1 MLVDWSLRT
10 CGRRGHITYAP
21 TESVLRERLHVETPV
36 GEAWRCLRC
45 GDFVIGAPL
54 GDGPAQNA
62 PTVLRGR
69 ALRDAFVLRLLAV
82 ERFVRGLVI
91 GAGSY
96 AVLRYS
102 HSENSLRVLF
112 EKDLPA
118 AKPLA
123 NAFGYNLDSSS
134 VVREIRKLLLVKPS
148 TLHLIAI
155 LLAVYAA
162 IELCEGIGLWLLKR
176 WGEYFAA
183 VATAIFLPYEIHD
196 IIDKVTTLRVCF
208 FVLNVA
214 AVVYLL
220 WTKRLFGIGGGRAA
234 YEAMRHEESLLEVQ
248 EAAAGPEDASAPAPV
263 SEAAGPEPAGSAPAP

>member
-1 MLVDWSLRT
+1 MDWSLRT

-21 TESVLRERLHVETPV
+21 TEPTLRVRLHAETPV

-45 GDFVIGAPL
+45 GDFVVGEPI
-54 GDGPAQNA
+54 GDGPAGNA

-82 ERFVRGLVI
+82 ERLIRGLVI
-91 GAGSY
+91 GLGSY

-102 HSENSLRVLF
+102 HSENSLRTLF

-123 NAFGYNLDSSS
+123 KAFGYNLDNSSI
-134 VVREIRKLLLVKPS
+134 VREIRKLLLVKPS
-148 TLHLIAI
+148 TLHVIAI
-155 LLAVYAA
+155 VLAIYAA
-162 IELCEGIGLWLLKR
+162 IELGEAVGLWLLKR

-183 VATAIFLPYEIHD
+183 VATAIFLPYEIYEITEKITSIRIGAF
-196 IIDKVTTLRVCF
+196 II
-208 FVLNVA
+208 NVA

-220 WTKRLFGIGGGRAA
+220 WTKRLFGIRGGYAA
-234 YEAMRHEESLLEVQ
+234 YEAQRHEESLLEV
-248 EAAAGPEDASAPAPV
+248 E
-263 SEAAGPEPAGSAPAP
+263 EAAGAGVLASTD

>member
-10 CGRRGHITYAP
+10 CGRRGHVTYAP
-21 TESVLRERLHVETPV
+21 SEAALRERLHVETPV

-45 GDFVIGAPL
+45 GDFVL
-54 GDGPAQNA
+54 GDPVGEGPAGDA

-69 ALRDAFVLRLLAV
+69 ALRDAFVLRLLAT
-82 ERFVRGLVI
+82 ERLIRALVI

-96 AVLRYS
+96 AILKYS
-102 HSENSLRVLF
+102 HSENSLRALF

-123 NAFGYNLDSSS
+123 NAFGYNLDNSS
-134 VVREIRKLLLVKPS
+134 VVREIRKLLVIKPS

-155 LLAVYAA
+155 LLAVYAV
-162 IELCEGIGLWLLKR
+162 IELCEAVGLWLLKR

-183 VATAIFLPYEIHD
+183 VATAIFLPYEIYD
-196 IIDKVTTLRVCF
+196 IVDKVTSIRVGTF
-208 FVLNVA
+208 IINIA

-220 WTKRLFGIGGGRAA
+220 WTKRLFGIRGGYAA
-234 YEAMRHEESLLEVQ
+234 YEAQRHEDSLLEVQ
-248 EAAAGPEDASAPAPV
+248 EAAAAAEPESPPSAV
-263 SEAAGPEPAGSAPAP
+263 VEPAGP

>member
-1 MLVDWSLRT
+1 VDWSLRT

-21 TESVLRERLHVETPV
+21 TESDLRERLHVETPV

-45 GDFVIGAPL
+45 GDFVVGEPA
-54 GDGPAQNA
+54 GTGPAEDA

-82 ERFVRGLVI
+82 ERLIRGIVI
-91 GAGSY
+91 GLGAY

-102 HSENSLRVLF
+102 HSENALRTLF

-123 NAFGYNLDSSS
+123 KAFGYNLDNSSI
-134 VVREIRKLLLVKPS
+134 VREIRKLLLIKPS

-162 IELCEGIGLWLLKR
+162 IELCEAVGLWLLKR

-183 VATAIFLPYEIHD
+183 VATAIFLPYEIYD
-196 IIDKVTTLRVCF
+196 IAEKVTAIRVGAF
-208 FVLNVA
+208 IINVA

-220 WTKRLFGIGGGRAA
+220 WTKRLFGIRGGYPA
-234 YEAMRHEESLLEVQ
+234 YEAERHEASLLEVE
-248 EAAAGPEDASAPAPV
+248 EAAA
-263 SEAAGPEPAGSAPAP
+263 PEPANQ